1 MHIYVAGNIAVDD
14 TWRCSVL
21 PEKGASVSGDKISQ
35 DIGGK
40 GANQAIIL
48 ARCGLPV
55 TLIAGRGNDSQGQ
68 WMKDTLTEEN
78 ITFYPAE
85 PLTSHSD
92 ASVIFNTDDGDNAIV
107 TTRSAAS
114 ALSSEMIIDHL
125 SDARPG
131 DIFLQ
136 QGNFAP
142 DKTLALFRFARQKQ
156 LLTVFNP
163 SPVHPDFAALWP
175 LVDIAVVNQHEAAL
189 LKPDPRHG
197 IVIVTR
203 GAAGA
208 ELWSGD
214 QRIQVD
220 AFPVQPID
228 PTGAGDTFLAVA
240 LASSVLRG
248 GLPDRLALVHASK
261 AAAITV
267 SRQGTRQSFPDEAS
281 LAILLSQ
288 PQ

>member
-1 MHIYVAGNIAVDD
+1 MNIYVVGNIAVDD

-21 PEKGASVSGDKISQ
+21 PEKGTSVSGDKTSQ

-55 TLIAGRGNDSQGQ
+55 TLIAGRGYDSYGQ
-68 WMKDTLTEEN
+68 WMKETLAREN

-114 ALSSEMIIDHL
+114 ALSAEMIIDHL

-136 QGNFAP
+136 QGNFSAE
-142 DKTLALFRFARQKQ
+142 KTTALFRFARKKQ

-163 SPVHPDFAALWP
+163 SPVDPDFAALWP
-175 LVDIAVVNQHEAAL
+175 LVDIAVVNQHEAEL
-189 LKPDPRHG
+189 LKPDPQHC

-214 QRIQVD
+214 LRIPIE
-220 AFPVQPID
+220 ASPVKPVD

-248 GLPDRLALVHASK
+248 CQPDRLALLHASR

-267 SRQGTRQSFPDEAS
+267 SRQGTHQSFPDAAS
-281 LAILLSQ
+281 LAMLLSQ